1 MKSLSKSQMA
11 LACVSLGWFLVLAGR
26 LSISTLLVN
35 IEDSLGIG
43 HAEAGLALTGM
54 WLVYALM
61 QFPSGIASDVR
72 GRRGSILLAMTV
84 FSLAY
89 LLVGFSVSYL
99 MFVFTLLLLGL
110 GGGGFPTAGIAMIT
124 DLFKE
129 KKGKALGLQSSAG
142 SLAGVVPV
150 FASIVALHY
159 GWRIFFFV
167 LAAVSFFSTYLFF
180 RCAEESTRLP
190 KKVLLRSR
198 FVEGVAILREYD
210 VLLIFL
216 VNLTL
221 TFAWIGFMSFFPAY
235 LIEGK
240 MLSEFETSVAL
251 MILATTGI
259 FLKPFIGAFS
269 DRFDKR
275 LVLFVLSFFSAAAT
289 LFLVFTDSIVVVFV
303 ISFVLSSTSAAFPV
317 ISSYLT
323 GRWEEKGRG
332 GKLGFYRTLVILAG
346 SPTSAVIGV
355 SASRYGFDTS
365 FLVLSVLLF
374 MSSFVLLIS
383 VARNFKVNKTWVVI
397 S

>member
-1 MKSLSKSQMA
+1 MRGFRKEQTA
-11 LACVSLGWFLVLAGR
+11 LIFVSLGWFLILAGR

-35 IEDSLGIG
+35 IENSLHIG

-72 GRRGSILLAMTV
+72 GRKRSILLAMTI
-84 FSLAY
+84 FSFAY
-89 LLVGFSVSYL
+89 LFIGFSTSYF
-99 MFVFTLLLLGL
+99 MFFVTLLLLGL

-150 FASIVALHY
+150 FASVVALHY
-159 GWRIFFFV
+159 GWRTFFFV
-167 LAAVSFFSTYLFF
+167 LSASSFLSTYLFF
-180 RCAEESTRLP
+180 RGAEESTVLP
-190 KKVLLRSR
+190 KKVSLKNR
-198 FVEGVAILREYD
+198 FVEGIGIFRDRD
-210 VLLIFL
+210 VFL
-216 VNLTL
+216 VFSVNLAL
-221 TFAWIGFMSFFPAY
+221 TFTWIGYMSFFPAY

-240 MLSEFETSVAL
+240 MLPEFETSVAL
-251 MILATTGI
+251 MILVTTGI

-269 DRFDKR
+269 DRFDKKS
-275 LVLFVLSFFSAAAT
+275 VLFVLSLFSAGAA
-289 LFLVFTDSIVVVFV
+289 LSLVYTKSIVAIFA

-323 GRWEEKGRG
+323 SKWEEKGRG
-332 GKLGFYRTLVILAG
+332 GKLGFYRTLVILLG

-355 SASRYGFDTS
+355 SASRYGFDVS
-365 FLVLSVLLF
+365 FLVIAVMLFMASAVLLF
-374 MSSFVLLIS
+374 SLI
-383 VARNFKVNKTWVVI
+383 RNLNAKEAKN
-397 S
+397 